1 MKTVQSTLVA
11 TILLVLLAFPT
22 LAQDEDPT
30 LPVTDA
36 IFRLTLEGR
45 VPPGEQFNLSYG
57 STLRGSPRQFYGKA
71 FCGAQGGYNP
81 QPRPRCKGGST
92 VYTLRIRVP
101 TGHTVRYEYS
111 RSSTSPLSAST
122 ILAGERKVGE
132 GRLTVTAAYN
142 VADETARPLALPR
155 TGGGGM
161 SREVLSGRCTGFS
174 VPC

>member
-81 QPRPRCKGGST
+81 QPRPQCEGGGT
-92 VYTLRIRVP
+92 VYTIRIRVP

-111 RSSTSPLSAST
+111 RSSTSRGPST
-122 ILAGERKVGE
+122 ILGGERKVGE

>member
-1 MKTVQSTLVA
+1 MLVA
-11 TILLVLLAFPT
+11 TSLLILLAFPT

-30 LPVTDA
+30 LPVTDVT
-36 IFRLTLEGR
+36 FRLTLEGR

-57 STLRGSPRQFYGKA
+57 SALRGSPRQFYASA
-71 FCGAQGGYNP
+71 FCGAQGGFNP
-81 QPRPRCKGGST
+81 QPRPRCKGGGT
-92 VYTLRIRVP
+92 VYTLRIRIP

-111 RSSTSPLSAST
+111 QTYTSRRGPST

-132 GRLTVTAAYN
+132 GRLTVAAAYD
-142 VADETARPLALPR
+142 VADETALPLALPR

-161 SREVLSGRCTGFS
+161 SQEVLSGPCMAFS